1 MSSLFEPSEKG
12 QDTGSKGQDT
22 CSTSQDAIST
32 GTGSA
37 SSTWR
42 QCKWCLRTNESVE
55 WTRGGKG
62 PECKTDAAWLKLHF
76 ATSPERATYLD
87 SLNMSAERRA
97 AHTAKIIEY
106 EMQIKERRRK
116 HVEVEE
122 AQVLEGATFLG
133 NFWPKQLYESHF
145 DKKIAKK
152 DLFKWDGKAGIMLQR
167 GTEVIPGVTEVTSR
181 KQRKVAVK
189 ETLPQENGEADVAFG
204 IMRAKLDVKVK
215 QKDSDTHGAHFE
227 LTMPRA
233 KQGAHRPRMGRI
245 ASGCFTCAG
254 CVSTTRAAL

>member
-1 MSSLFEPSEKG
+1 M
-12 QDTGSKGQDT
+12 
-22 CSTSQDAIST
+22 
-32 GTGSA
+32 
-37 SSTWR
+37 
-42 QCKWCLRTNESVE
+42 RTNDSVE

-62 PECKTDAAWLKLHF
+62 QECKADAAWLKLHF
-76 ATSPERATYLD
+76 ATAPERATYLD

-106 EMQIKERRRK
+106 EAQVKQRRQK

-145 DKKIAKK
+145 EKKIAKK
-152 DLFKWDGKAGIMLQR
+152 DLFKWDGKAGILLPR
-167 GTEVIPGVTEVTSR
+167 GTDVIPGVTEISSR

-189 ETLPQENGEADVAFG
+189 ETLPPESGEADAAFG
-204 IMRAKLDVKVK
+204 TLTAKLDVKVK
-215 QKDSDTHGAHFE
+215 QKDSDTHGAHFQ

-233 KQGAHRPRMGRI
+233 KQGAHRLRLGRL